1 MKHAPLLQFLILG
14 VLFAVTACASSTPAI
29 KPTAIPTTIITA
41 TPVVPT
47 NTATPMATSTATLT
61 PPTATPTIVSIP
73 TIQSVI
79 PPRTGPSPIL
89 FVSNRDGNQNI
100 YIMNEDG
107 TNVRRLTDNPAADI
121 MPAWS
126 PDHTKIAF
134 ISTRNRAGQKKVFI
148 MNADGSDQKQVGDIS
163 GEHAWPTWT
172 PDGKQITFSRGGLTS
187 RENGV
192 FTLKLDGSGLT
203 ALSYA
208 GDAPHWR
215 PDGRMLAA
223 YANDNKKLAAFV
235 FPADMTNPGVIPGF
249 TVVSDAEQGEGLF
262 PKWSSDGTRLAY
274 ISRKNI
280 TSSTICFTNERRTKV
295 DCLRNDDLGVDLVF
309 GVDWAPDGK
318 RLVFYGQKAR
328 SANEIYIA
336 NVDGSG
342 VKNLTNHA
350 GNDEMPNWS
359 P

>member
-1 MKHAPLLQFLILG
+1 
-14 VLFAVTACASSTPAI
+14 
-29 KPTAIPTTIITA
+29 
-41 TPVVPT
+41 
-47 NTATPMATSTATLT
+47 
-61 PPTATPTIVSIP
+61 
-73 TIQSVI
+73 
-79 PPRTGPSPIL
+79 
-89 FVSNRDGNQNI
+89 
-100 YIMNEDG
+100 
-107 TNVRRLTDNPAADI
+107 
-121 MPAWS
+121 
-126 PDHTKIAF
+126 
-134 ISTRNRAGQKKVFI
+134 
-148 MNADGSDQKQVGDIS
+148 
-163 GEHAWPTWT
+163 
-172 PDGKQITFSRGGLTS
+172 
-187 RENGV
+187 
-192 FTLKLDGSGLT
+192 
-203 ALSYA
+203 
-208 GDAPHWR
+208 
-215 PDGRMLAA
+215 
-223 YANDNKKLAAFV
+223 
-235 FPADMTNPGVIPGF
+235 MTNPGVIPGF